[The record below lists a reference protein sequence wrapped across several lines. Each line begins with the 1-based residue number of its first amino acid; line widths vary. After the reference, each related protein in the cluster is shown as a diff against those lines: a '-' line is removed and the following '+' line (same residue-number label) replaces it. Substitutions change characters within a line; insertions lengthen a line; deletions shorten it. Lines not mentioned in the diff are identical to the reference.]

1 MEPPASRMGLTGMI
15 SATAFPARFAFWALA
30 YVAWLAPV
38 AASADELSG
47 AQRRGAEEYLAAV
60 SSGSWD
66 AVGYAIHPKELEEFR
81 LRILS
86 ALREEA
92 RQGESAKR
100 NRLFGP
106 AMPLNDIERMTPL
119 TFFTSLAR
127 KFPISGRRYEKVK
140 EVGMVPG
147 ADGAVH
153 AIVRGVQPEE
163 RGEVQIVEMVT
174 LTAYGKDWKAKVPDK
189 LEALVD
195 DLANG
200 RRQAAA
206 APANAN
212 ATGGSVAPA
221 APAVKEIPPG
231 VTELLNAAE
240 KSLAEGNCED
250 YYKEKMSKNF
260 RRVTSKQSMQALI
273 NACKN
278 SMATRE
284 MLLSTVR
291 IAKEMAPQLD
301 NEGQRAVYDFSGQGL
316 PYERFVLEQID
327 KKWYVAE

>member
-1 MEPPASRMGLTGMI
+1 VEPPPSRMGLTGMI
-15 SATAFPARFAFWALA
+15 SATAFPARFTFCALA
-30 YVAWLAPV
+30 YVALLAPV
-38 AASADELSG
+38 AASAEELSG

-60 SSGSWD
+60 SSGSWE
-66 AVGYAIHPKELEEFR
+66 AVAYAIHPKELEEFR

-100 NRLFGP
+100 NRMFGP
-106 AMPLNDIERMTPL
+106 AMPLNEIERMTPL

-140 EVGMVPG
+140 EIGMVPG
-147 ADGAVH
+147 ADGAIH
-153 AIVRGVQPEE
+153 AIVRGIQPEE
-163 RGEVQIVEMVT
+163 RGEVQIAEMVT
-174 LTAYGKDWKAKVPDK
+174 LTAYGKDWKAKVPDR
-189 LEALVD
+189 LEALID

-206 APANAN
+206 PANAN
-212 ATGGSVAPA
+212 AAAGTAAPA

-231 VTELLNAAE
+231 VMELLNAAE
-240 KSLAEGNCED
+240 KSLAEGNCAD

-260 RRVTSKQSMQALI
+260 RRVTSKQSIEALI
-273 NACKN
+273 NSCKN

-291 IAKEMAPQLD
+291 IAKEMTPRVEY
-301 NEGQRAVYDFSGQGL
+301 EGQRVVYDFSGQGL